1 MFVERMEVLEYLQ
14 KFEFELTYEHISWLY
29 KHWNAKKTG
38 F

>member
-1 MFVERMEVLEYLQ
+1 MFVERMELLEYRQ
-14 KFEFELTYEHISWLY
+14 KFEVELCKHISWLY